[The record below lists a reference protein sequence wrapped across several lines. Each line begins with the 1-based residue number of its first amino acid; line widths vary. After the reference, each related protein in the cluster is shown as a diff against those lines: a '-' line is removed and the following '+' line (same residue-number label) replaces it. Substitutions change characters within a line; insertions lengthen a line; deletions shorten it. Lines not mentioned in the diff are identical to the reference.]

1 MKILNSILVI
11 LLVLLTTRLIS
22 GHNGINFYNGNR
34 AEVTQLKTANDDL
47 MKRNEL
53 IAADVKDL
61 KLGLEGIEERARNE
75 LGMIRD
81 NETFFRLI
89 PSNNDNNE

>member
-1 MKILNSILVI
+1 MKLLNTALVI
-11 LLVLLTTRLIS
+11 LALLLTARLIS
-22 GHNGINFYNGNR
+22 GHNGINFYNENR
-34 AEVTQLKTANDDL
+34 AEVNQLKVGNDKL

-75 LGMIRD
+75 LGMIRKD
-81 NETFFRLI
+81 ETFFRLV
-89 PSNNDNNE
+89 PSKKTSQD

>member
-1 MKILNSILVI
+1 MKILNTVLVI
-11 LLVLLTTRLIS
+11 VALLLVIRLVS
-22 GHNGINFYNGNR
+22 GHNGINFYNDNR
-34 AEVTQLKTANDDL
+34 AEVTQLKAANDDL

-75 LGMIRD
+75 LGMIRED
-81 NETFFRLI
+81 ETFFRLI
-89 PSNNDNNE
+89 PSNKENNE